1 MESVQIGVSST
12 QLPGLWSW
20 RGKASIC
27 QDRPGS
33 LLTSYKLRKYSA
45 LETLFL
51 QYVFPS
57 TGSLKRM
64 EAFGSHFF
72 VRQCTKSPNHVF
84 FPNHNFSPTSS
95 PYDYLS
101 LSPLFLSL
109 SFYTHTHTH
118 TNTYFAFHFII
129 EHSISDNAT
138 NFEKIFYLFIFR
150 NTPTIK
156 HKQNSQNNKTN
167 M

>member
-27 QDRPGS
+27 QGRPGS

-109 SFYTHTHTH
+109 SFYTQAHTHTPSTCH
-118 TNTYFAFHFII
+118 CHCDKYFCSYGQKCSSEIKA
-129 EHSISDNAT
+129 
-138 NFEKIFYLFIFR
+138 KIQAKIL
-150 NTPTIK
+150 TKIK
-156 HKQNSQNNKTN
+156 Q
-167 M
+167 